1 MRQSSLRQGL
11 IYMSYRSV
19 AVELED
25 RSSALLKM
33 SVPHRSRQGLLLALV
48 EGWDSQMSFSY
59 ERALRMAVPQ

>member
-1 MRQSSLRQGL
+1 
-11 IYMSYRSV
+11 MSYRSV